1 MRNTQTRNCIISV
14 IIPVHNAEQ
23 YLRQCL
29 DTVLQQSLSQIEILL
44 IDDAS
49 SDGSLEIIDEYLAAD
64 DRFRLV
70 QLKQNSGVSTARNS
84 GIEKAIGEYVI
95 FLDADDYWDD
105 SRMLQQLYEKV
116 TAEQADFISF
126 GFCRINETGDRSG
139 FKVETSAVIN
149 LKQQNNWQIQYNIW
163 AKLISRKLLSD
174 HAIRFEPSLVM
185 GEDALFSIAVYCNA
199 NSLVTVDEVYYCY
212 RINQLGANMSQWNS
226 AKLFDTVR
234 WLVLAISL
242 IRESTLYKLRPEV
255 LQTVITERLKMLFIK
270 LGPMAF
276 ELLPEQEQQRYFT
289 LWHQCLEYCDL
300 SSFNTRFHS
309 DPAIELYRQ
318 MLELLQKN
326 EVAGLRHFFNSEPYR
341 QQSSKQLSAEKQQ
354 AVTLKRQQ
362 AAQLGQ
368 DLLQVNKAHIRCD
381 FGSGVIV
388 TLPVEKAHQLARQLL
403 ANQHDE
409 ITLRF
414 N

>member
-1 MRNTQTRNCIISV
+1 MRNCKISV
-14 IIPVHNAEQ
+14 IIPVYNAEQ

-29 DTVLQQSLSQIEILL
+29 DTVLQQTLSRIEILL

-49 SDGSLEIIDEYLAAD
+49 SDGSLVIIDEYLAAD
-64 DRFRLV
+64 DRVQLI

-95 FLDADDYWDD
+95 FLDADDYWVD
-105 SRMLQQLYEKV
+105 SRMLQQLYDKV
-116 TAEQADFISF
+116 TAKQADLISF
-126 GFCRINETGDRSG
+126 GFCRIDEAGDRSG
-139 FKVETSAVIN
+139 FKVETSSVIN
-149 LKQQNNWQIQYNIW
+149 LKQQNNWQIKYNVW
-163 AKLISRKLLSD
+163 AKLISRKLLTE
-174 HAIRFEPSLVM
+174 HAIRFESSLVM

-212 RINQLGANMSQWNS
+212 RINQLGANISQWNS
-226 AKLFDTVR
+226 AKLFDTVH
-234 WLVLAISL
+234 WFVLAISL
-242 IRESTLYKLRPEV
+242 IRESTLFKFRPEV
-255 LQTVITERLKMLFIK
+255 LQNVITERLKMLFIK

-276 ELLPEQEQQRYFT
+276 ELLSEQEQQAYFT
-289 LWHQCLEYCDL
+289 LWHQCLEYCEQ
-300 SSFNTRFHS
+300 SYFNTHFHS

-326 EVAGLRHFFNSEPYR
+326 KVAGLRDFFNSGPYR
-341 QQSSKQLSAEKQQ
+341 QQSAKQLSAGKQQ
-354 AVTLKRQQ
+354 TVTLKRQQ

-381 FGSGVIV
+381 FGGGVIV
-388 TLPVEKAHQLARQLL
+388 ILPMDQAHQLARQLL

-409 ITLRF
+409 ITLHLK
-414 N
+414 